1 MRWQEEDQS
10 NSSYKATS
18 PSQKIPDD
26 TAIRTT
32 FSRFSTT
39 SYKMPRL
46 SEFTSNA
53 IGIQTIYLFIYSFI
67 NLLTLIII
75 VTLIILFIY
84 RLH

>member
-10 NSSYKATS
+10 NSSYKAAA
-18 PSQKIPDD
+18 PSQKNQDD
-26 TAIRTT
+26 TTIRTT

-53 IGIQTIYLFIYSFI
+53 IGIINYLFII
-67 NLLTLIII
+67 HKLTQQL
-75 VTLIILFIY
+75 
-84 RLH
+84 